1 MRVESHRTNFSQLDL
16 ARGFAE
22 RIRTCGGEISSLGEL
37 PPLLA
42 NALKEAG
49 LFRLLL
55 PASLGGSELS
65 LPKYLRCIEAI
76 AEADGSTGWCVGQGG
91 VFCNGADGL
100 PEEVADNIWGQNP
113 NAVVATGTPSDNV
126 AVERDGL
133 YYLSGHWR
141 FASGCMHADW
151 LGAMA
156 DITDSSGQSQFGMC
170 IVPKESVAL
179 GGGWNVTGLHGTG
192 SREYSA
198 ENLAVPEGH
207 AVPIAVFR
215 SHCGVATGLPNG
227 LLFASSFGAVGLGI
241 ARHAIDALV
250 DLAQD
255 KVPAFGNR
263 KLLDDEMVHVGLA
276 HSEARWQGA
285 RAFLLEMAE
294 ECEYQRARNGQPNGP
309 VRTRLRLA
317 ATSAMR
323 TSGEV
328 VDKIYEL
335 AGSDG
340 IFDDHPIYRCF
351 QDIHAVMQQIQA
363 RPAHYRSVGR
373 ALIGVDSEESVG

>member
-1 MRVESHRTNFSQLDL
+1 MPDPRHRDEHIVLRVESHRESYPELEL

-22 RIRTCGGEISSLGEL
+22 NIRGCGSDISQHGEL
-37 PPLLA
+37 PPKLA
-42 NALKEAG
+42 TALKGAG

-55 PASLGGSELS
+55 PTALGGSQLP

-76 AEADGSTGWCVGQGG
+76 AEADGSAGWCVGQGG

-100 PEEVADNIWGQNP
+100 PGEVADNIWGQNP
-113 NAVVATGTPSDNV
+113 DAVVATGTPGNNT
-126 AVERDGL
+126 ATERDGD
-133 YYLSGHWR
+133 YYLNGHWR

-156 DITDSSGQSQFGMC
+156 DITDADGRSQFGMC
-170 IVPKESVAL
+170 IVPKETVDL

-192 SREYSA
+192 SREYRA
-198 ENLAVPEGH
+198 NDLKVPTGH

-276 HSEARWQGA
+276 QSEARWQGA

-294 ECEYQRARNGQPNGP
+294 ECEYQRAQHGRPDGP

-328 VDKIYEL
+328 VDKVYEL
-335 AGSDG
+335 
-340 IFDDHPIYRCF
+340 
-351 QDIHAVMQQIQA
+351 
-363 RPAHYRSVGR
+363 
-373 ALIGVDSEESVG
+373 